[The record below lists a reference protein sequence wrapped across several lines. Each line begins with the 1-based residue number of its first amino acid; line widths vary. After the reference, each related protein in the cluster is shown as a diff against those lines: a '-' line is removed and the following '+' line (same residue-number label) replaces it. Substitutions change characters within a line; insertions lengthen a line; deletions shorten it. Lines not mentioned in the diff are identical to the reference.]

1 MAQWKTAATASG
13 RCICGVAWIEF
24 NASRP
29 ACGCKTTRV
38 AAEVM
43 WDFGGLPSHLQD
55 QSPPEGGCARRF
67 GGINVIV
74 RGPGARPIQG
84 RSTRGSTAA
93 APDLPRAILTHAASR
108 DARPPEKL
116 RGGPSGSSSAHCRG
130 GARVRGHDNQTG
142 TPPPPRSRP
151 RTRHRLRPAGAVPFP
166 PLTGGSAEPLS
177 TAALLSTLEIGLG
190 PSAARPLRRG
200 AGRPVPNTI
209 SSGGGLAEGNGSA
222 FNWLSRA
229 RRAPSDFP
237 SPVAPPPSC
246 ELVAPR
252 GAETRERRPEP
263 GLPSQVRDWS
273 RGVPAPG

>member
-1 MAQWKTAATASG
+1 MAAAPVESCQSLPKRCPWG
-13 RCICGVAWIEF
+13 RLGSVLYTCTRLHRIRRRFKHFLSVSL
-24 NASRP
+24 SRP
-29 ACGCKTTRV
+29 LHFSSNRLLIYLTPSLRTSRHATPAPRTSFAAARLGLRAPI
-38 AAEVM
+38 AAEE
-43 WDFGGLPSHLQD
+43 L
-55 QSPPEGGCARRF
+55 
-67 GGINVIV
+67 
-74 RGPGARPIQG
+74 
-84 RSTRGSTAA
+84 GSTATTTR
-93 APDLPRAILTHAASR
+93 PRPSPLRDHDQGLVTDCDLP
-108 DARPPEKL
+108 E
-116 RGGPSGSSSAHCRG
+116 PSPS
-130 GARVRGHDNQTG
+130 
-142 TPPPPRSRP
+142 
-151 RTRHRLRPAGAVPFP
+151 PF
-166 PLTGGSAEPLS
+166 LTGGSVAPLS

-200 AGRPVPNTI
+200 AGRPIPNTI

-263 GLPSQVRDWS
+263 GLPSQVRNWS

>member
-1 MAQWKTAATASG
+1 MQNDSRRRGGDGHIAAYRRTSKIQAHPKAGAPGVSTASARSFAALARAESRGDRRGAQRRRLLVYPAPSSCTPRRTTPGPRWGYATARLG
-13 RCICGVAWIEF
+13 LRAPI
-24 NASRP
+24 
-29 ACGCKTTRV
+29 
-38 AAEVM
+38 AAE
-43 WDFGGLPSHLQD
+43 DL
-55 QSPPEGGCARRF
+55 
-67 GGINVIV
+67 
-74 RGPGARPIQG
+74 
-84 RSTRGSTAA
+84 GSTA
-93 APDLPRAILTHAASR
+93 TTTGR
-108 DARPPEKL
+108 DP
-116 RGGPSGSSSAHCRG
+116 H
-130 GARVRGHDNQTG
+130 
-142 TPPPPRSRP
+142 PRSRP
-151 RTRHRLRPAGAVPFP
+151 RTRHRLRLAGAVPFP
-166 PLTGGSAEPLS
+166 PLAGGSAAPLS

>member
-1 MAQWKTAATASG
+1 M
-13 RCICGVAWIEF
+13 
-24 NASRP
+24 
-29 ACGCKTTRV
+29 
-38 AAEVM
+38 
-43 WDFGGLPSHLQD
+43 
-55 QSPPEGGCARRF
+55 
-67 GGINVIV
+67 
-74 RGPGARPIQG
+74 
-84 RSTRGSTAA
+84 
-93 APDLPRAILTHAASR
+93 HAASD
-108 DARPPEKL
+108 DARPPVGV
-116 RGGPSGSSSAHCRG
+116 RDGPSGSSGAHCRG
-130 GARVRGHDNQTG
+130 GARVHGHDNQAE
-142 TPPPPRSRP
+142 PLPPPRSRP
-151 RTRHRLRPAGAVPFP
+151 RTHHQLRLAGAVPFP
-166 PLTGGSAEPLS
+166 LLAGGSAAPLS

-246 ELVAPR
+246 ELVATR

>member
-1 MAQWKTAATASG
+1 M
-13 RCICGVAWIEF
+13 
-24 NASRP
+24 
-29 ACGCKTTRV
+29 
-38 AAEVM
+38 
-43 WDFGGLPSHLQD
+43 
-55 QSPPEGGCARRF
+55 
-67 GGINVIV
+67 IV

-93 APDLPRAILTHAASR
+93 APDLPRAIYTHAASR

-116 RGGPSGSSSAHCRG
+116 RAARLGLRAPIAAEELGFAATTTRPGPHPLHAHDQGLVIDC
-130 GARVRGHDNQTG
+130 DL
-142 TPPPPRSRP
+142 PEPSPS
-151 RTRHRLRPAGAVPFP
+151 PF
-166 PLTGGSAEPLS
+166 LTGGSAAPLS

-200 AGRPVPNTI
+200 AGRPIPNTI

-246 ELVAPR
+246 ELVATR
-252 GAETRERRPEP
+252 GRETRERSAGAGLALASLELDSRSTPP
-263 GLPSQVRDWS
+263 GLGSCGCVGQ
-273 RGVPAPG
+273 

>member
-1 MAQWKTAATASG
+1 M
-13 RCICGVAWIEF
+13 
-24 NASRP
+24 
-29 ACGCKTTRV
+29 
-38 AAEVM
+38 
-43 WDFGGLPSHLQD
+43 
-55 QSPPEGGCARRF
+55 
-67 GGINVIV
+67 IV

-93 APDLPRAILTHAASR
+93 APDLPRAIYTHAASR

-116 RGGPSGSSSAHCRG
+116 RGGPSGSPSAHCRG
-130 GARVRGHDNQTG
+130 GARVRGHDNQAE
-142 TPPPPRSRP
+142 TPPSVLTTKDSSSTATCRSRP
-151 RTRHRLRPAGAVPFP
+151 LPPF
-166 PLTGGSAEPLS
+166 LTGGSVAPLS

-222 FNWLSRA
+222 FDWLSRA

-237 SPVAPPPSC
+237 SPVASPPSC

-263 GLPSQVRDWS
+263 GLPSQVRNWS

>member
-1 MAQWKTAATASG
+1 M
-13 RCICGVAWIEF
+13 
-24 NASRP
+24 
-29 ACGCKTTRV
+29 
-38 AAEVM
+38 
-43 WDFGGLPSHLQD
+43 
-55 QSPPEGGCARRF
+55 
-67 GGINVIV
+67 
-74 RGPGARPIQG
+74 
-84 RSTRGSTAA
+84 RGSTLA
-93 APDLPRAILTHAASR
+93 APDLPRALLTHIASR
-108 DARPPEKL
+108 DARPPDEL

-130 GARVRGHDNQTG
+130 GARVHGHDNQAETL
-142 TPPPPRSRP
+142 P
-151 RTRHRLRPAGAVPFP
+151 LRAHDQGLVTDCDLPEPSPSPF
-166 PLTGGSAEPLS
+166 LAGGSVAPLS

-200 AGRPVPNTI
+200 AGRPIPNTI

-246 ELVAPR
+246 ELVATR